1 METVEEKVK
10 AILIEVED
18 IIDQSDRKNKN
29 KIKEDLYYIDDVFN
43 KMLDY
48 IYAESDNLRDL
59 EESIK

>member
-1 METVEEKVK
+1 METVEEK
-10 AILIEVED
+10 IEEFFTEVED

-29 KIKEDLYYIDDVFN
+29 KIREDLYYVEDVFN
-43 KMLDY
+43 RMLDY